1 MKGMGYLKNS
11 NPIILLSKWFILVCG
26 AVFVLSSVLK
36 ALEVDAFAV
45 QVSYYGLIKQ
55 AELVRVVALGVIGV
69 EAAIG
74 LALLFGLWLRRV
86 TIPLAVGILLGFT
99 GLLFY
104 AWLHLDLGDCGC
116 FGTYIPM
123 SAPVSILKNVL
134 LIVVF
139 GCAWFGL
146 GKYEARK
153 DEILLRLRENHKAY
167 LVAVLAMGLVILSGL
182 LNSRTAPS
190 SGVKESSVEV
200 HPLDIKERPF
210 AEFKFEYEGLK
221 IDLGTGTY
229 VVAMLSDTCEHCG
242 ESIEPLNEMLDIPG
256 FPFIVGLCLG
266 EEETFGEFIA
276 SRQPKFPVR
285 LIEPLKFFEH
295 IGDAP
300 PRFILVRDGKSIHYW
315 DDELPEAPEILD
327 AMVNSLAQ

>member
-1 MKGMGYLKNS
+1 LKNS
-11 NPIILLSKWFILVCG
+11 NPIIFLSKWFILVCG

-45 QVSYYGLIKQ
+45 QISYYGLVKQ
-55 AELVRVVALGVIGV
+55 AELVRLLALGVIGM

-86 TIPLAVGILLGFT
+86 TIPLTVGILLGFT
-99 GLLFY
+99 GVLFY

-116 FGTYIPM
+116 FGIYIPM
-123 SAPVSILKNVL
+123 SPPISILKNVL
-134 LIVVF
+134 LIVLF
-139 GCAWFGL
+139 GFAWFGL
-146 GKYEARK
+146 AKYEGREDK
-153 DEILLRLRENHKAY
+153 TPLGFRENHKAY
-167 LVAVLAMGLVILSGL
+167 LVAVLSVGLVILSGL
-182 LNSRTAPS
+182 LNSRTAPIS
-190 SGVKESSVEV
+190 EIKDNSVRV
-200 HPLDIKERPF
+200 QPLDIKERPF
-210 AEFKFEYEGLK
+210 AEFNFDYEGLK

-229 VVAMLSDTCEHCG
+229 LVAMLSDTCEHCG
-242 ESIEPLNEMLDIPG
+242 ESVAPLNEMLDIPG

-266 EEETFGEFIA
+266 EKGTFEEFIA
-276 SRQPKFPVR
+276 GYQPKFPVR

-315 DDELPEAPEILD
+315 DDELPKAPEILD
-327 AMVNSLAQ
+327 AMVDSSPQ